1 VTSSAEDQM
10 EPVATAPGHPE
21 ILRLLAD
28 NPGPM
33 TLTGTNTYLV
43 GSDPCWVIDPG
54 PQDERHVA
62 AVEAAVSER
71 GGAAGVLL
79 THSHNDHTGAIEPL
93 GIEAVELSDG
103 LRLGIGPGNRA
114 GESCADPVAGGSE
127 PVGSWLTAVAT
138 PGHAVDHFCFFTDD
152 GICFSGD
159 LILGWGSTYVPPD
172 GGSLASYMDS
182 LRLVAAREPVMICPG
197 HGPWITD
204 PPSKIA
210 EYLEHRESRERG
222 LLVALDRGERSRMS
236 LLEEVWSDVPELLR
250 PAAAVVMEAH
260 LQKLGNEGRLPDD
273 LGE

>member
-1 VTSSAEDQM
+1 VTAAEDEM
-10 EPVATAPGHPE
+10 KPVSTAPGHPE
-21 ILRLLAD
+21 ILRLVAD

-54 PQDERHVA
+54 PEDARHVA
-62 AVEAAVSER
+62 AVAAAVGER

-79 THSHNDHTGAIEPL
+79 THSHNDHTGAVGPL
-93 GIEAVELSDG
+93 GIEVVELVDG
-103 LRLGIGPGNRA
+103 LRLRIGGSPGA
-114 GESCADPVAGGSE
+114 PDAKGEFAGGDRG
-127 PVGSWLTAVAT
+127 PDASWLTAVAT

-172 GGSLASYMDS
+172 GGSLAAYMDS
-182 LRLVAAREPVMICPG
+182 LRLVASREPGLICPG
-197 HGPWITD
+197 HGPWVTD
-204 PPSKIA
+204 PSAKIT

-222 LLVALDRGERSRMS
+222 LLELLGRGERSRMA
-236 LLEEVWSDVPELLR
+236 LLEGVWSDVPELLR

-260 LQKLGNEGRLPDD
+260 LQKLGNEGRLPKD